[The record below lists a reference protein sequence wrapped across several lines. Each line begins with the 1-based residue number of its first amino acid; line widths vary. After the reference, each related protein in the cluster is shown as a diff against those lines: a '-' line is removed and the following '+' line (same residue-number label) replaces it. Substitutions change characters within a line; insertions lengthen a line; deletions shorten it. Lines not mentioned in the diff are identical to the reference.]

1 MNFSFRCPTRLE
13 FGPGLVRRA
22 GELLSGLGLDSAL
35 LVCGSGPTKASP
47 GYAALKDSLRAAGV
61 AYGEFA
67 RVTPDP
73 SDALVNQAAAQAL
86 AEGRS
91 CVLAYGGGSPI
102 DCAKSAALVAA
113 NAADGRG
120 ADGRGADGSGADGS
134 GAPGILDYLYGRAQP
149 VRPALPIIAVPTT
162 AGTGSE
168 MSAAAVTTDAAAKR
182 KLGYSHDSFFPAVAL
197 VDPELHLSMPP
208 SVTAATGMDALT
220 HVIESYLSLG
230 ANPASDAVN
239 LRCAELIGG
248 SLKRAYE
255 RGDDLDARADM
266 AAASAL
272 AGAAFSNTGLG
283 MVHGFAHPVGARHG
297 VAHGSANAVILPFVL
312 AAMEGAAGPRMRRL
326 AEALAPGMARAGLP
340 RLVAEL
346 AAALGIAPS
355 LKALGIAE
363 PELAAILP
371 DALSYRMRPR
381 SPRAFSDAELEALLR
396 AAWEGDLKAAA
407 AV

>member
-1 MNFSFRCPTRLE
+1 MTSMNFSFRCPTRLE
-13 FGPGLVRRA
+13 FGPGAVRRA
-22 GELLSGLGLDSAL
+22 GELLKGLGLDSVL
-35 LVCGSGPTKASP
+35 LVCGSGPTKTSA
-47 GYAALKDSLRAAGV
+47 GYEALKASLRAAGV

-73 SDALVNQAAAQAL
+73 DDALVGQAAAQAL
-86 AEGRS
+86 AEGRR
-91 CVLAYGGGSPI
+91 CLLAYGGGSPI
-102 DCAKSAALVAA
+102 DCAKSAALVSA
-113 NAADGRG
+113 NAEG
-120 ADGRGADGSGADGS
+120 AGGD
-134 GAPGILDYLYGRAQP
+134 APGILDYLYGRAQP
-149 VRPALPIIAVPTT
+149 AKPAFPIIAVPTT

-220 HVIESYLSLG
+220 HVVESYLSLG
-230 ANPASDAVN
+230 ANPASDTVN

-248 SLKRAYE
+248 SLARAYE
-255 RGDDLDARADM
+255 KGGDLEARADM

-312 AAMEGAAGPRMRRL
+312 AAMEGAAGARMRRL
-326 AEALAPGMARAGLP
+326 AEAFAPGRAQAGLP
-340 RLVAEL
+340 RLAAEL
-346 AAALGIAPS
+346 GAALGIATS
-355 LKALGIAE
+355 LRALGIGEAD
-363 PELAAILP
+363 LDAILA

-381 SPRAFSDAELEALLR
+381 SPRAFSDAELKALLW

-407 AV
+407 AL

>member
-1 MNFSFRCPTRLE
+1 MTDMSFSFRCPTRLE
-13 FGPGLVRRA
+13 FGPGAVRRA
-22 GELLSGLGLDSAL
+22 GELLKGLGLDSVL
-35 LVCGSGPTKASP
+35 LVCGSGPTKASA
-47 GYAALKDSLRAAGV
+47 GYAELKAALRAAGV
-61 AYGEFA
+61 AFGEFA

-73 SDALVNQAAAQAL
+73 DDSLVGQAAAQAL
-86 AEGRS
+86 LEGRR
-91 CVLAYGGGSPI
+91 CMLAYGGGSPI

-113 NAADGRG
+113 NAADTDAAGH
-120 ADGRGADGSGADGS
+120 

-149 VRPALPIIAVPTT
+149 AKPALPIIAVPTT

-168 MSAAAVTTDAAAKR
+168 MSAAAVTTDAGAKR

-220 HVIESYLSLG
+220 HAVESYLSLG
-230 ANPASDAVN
+230 ANPASDALN

-248 SLKRAYE
+248 SLARAYAK
-255 RGDDLDARADM
+255 GDDLGARADM

-297 VAHGSANAVILPFVL
+297 VAHGSANAVMLPFVL
-312 AAMEGAAGPRMRRL
+312 AAMEGAAGARMRRL
-326 AEALAPGMARAGLP
+326 AEAIAPGRAQAGLP
-340 RLVAEL
+340 RLAAEL
-346 AAALGIAPS
+346 GAALGIPTS
-355 LKALGIAE
+355 LGALGIAE
-363 PELAAILP
+363 ADLDAILT
-371 DALSYRMRPR
+371 DARSYRMRPR
-381 SPRAFSDAELEALLR
+381 SPRAFSDAELKALLR

>member
-1 MNFSFRCPTRLE
+1 MTNLNFSFRCPTRLE
-13 FGPGLVRRA
+13 FGPGIARRA
-22 GELLSGLGLDSAL
+22 GELLKGLGLDSVL
-35 LVCGSGPTKASP
+35 LVCGSGPTKASA
-47 GYAALKDSLRAAGV
+47 GYEALKASLRAAGV

-73 SDALVNQAAAQAL
+73 DDSLVGQAAALAL
-86 AEGRS
+86 AEGRR
-91 CVLAYGGGSPI
+91 CLLAYGGGSPI

-113 NAADGRG
+113 NAG
-120 ADGRGADGSGADGS
+120 
-134 GAPGILDYLYGRAQP
+134 PGILDYLYGRAQP
-149 VRPALPIIAVPTT
+149 AKPALPIIAVPTT

-168 MSAAAVTTDAAAKR
+168 MSAAAVTTDAGAKR

-197 VDPELHLSMPP
+197 VDPELHLTMPP

-248 SLKRAYE
+248 SLARAYE
-255 RGDDLDARADM
+255 KGDELEARAEM

-297 VAHGSANAVILPFVL
+297 VAHGSANAVMLPFVL
-312 AAMEGAAGPRMRRL
+312 AAMEGAAGARMRRL
-326 AEALAPGMARAGLP
+326 AEAFAPGREQAGLP
-340 RLVAEL
+340 RLAAEL
-346 AAALGIAPS
+346 GAALGIPTS
-355 LKALGIAE
+355 LRALGIGEAD
-363 PELAAILP
+363 LDAILT

-381 SPRAFSDAELEALLR
+381 SPRAFTDAELKALLR

>member
-1 MNFSFRCPTRLE
+1 MTNLNFSFRCPTRLE
-13 FGPGLVRRA
+13 FSPGAVRRA
-22 GELLSGLGLDSAL
+22 GELLKGLGLDSVL
-35 LVCGSGPTKASP
+35 LVCGSGPTKTSA
-47 GYAALKDSLRAAGV
+47 GYAALKACLSSAGV

-73 SDALVNQAAAQAL
+73 DDSLVGQAAAQAL
-86 AEGRS
+86 AERRHGM
-91 CVLAYGGGSPI
+91 LAYGGGSPI

-113 NAADGRG
+113 NAEG
-120 ADGRGADGSGADGS
+120 AGGD
-134 GAPGILDYLYGRAQP
+134 APGILDYLYGRAQP
-149 VRPALPIIAVPTT
+149 AKPAFPIIAVPTT

-197 VDPELHLSMPP
+197 VDPELHLTMPP

-220 HVIESYLSLG
+220 HVVESYLSLG

-248 SLKRAYE
+248 SLARAYE
-255 RGDDLDARADM
+255 KGDDLEARADM

-312 AAMEGAAGPRMRRL
+312 AAMEGVAGARMRRL
-326 AEALAPGMARAGLP
+326 AEALAPGRAQAGLP
-340 RLVAEL
+340 RLAAEL
-346 AAALGIAPS
+346 GAALGIATS
-355 LKALGIAE
+355 LRALGIGEAD
-363 PELAAILP
+363 LDAILA

-381 SPRAFSDAELEALLR
+381 SPRAFSDAELKALLR

>member
-1 MNFSFRCPTRLE
+1 MTNLNFSFRCPTRLE
-13 FGPGLVRRA
+13 FGPGSIRRA
-22 GELLSGLGLDSAL
+22 GELLKGLGLDSVL
-35 LVCGSGPTKASP
+35 LVCGSGPTKASA
-47 GYAALKDSLRAAGV
+47 GYAALKAALRASGL

-73 SDALVNQAAAQAL
+73 DDSLVGQAAAQAL
-86 AEGRS
+86 AEGRR

-113 NAADGRG
+113 NAADLSAGRG
-120 ADGRGADGSGADGS
+120 AAN
-134 GAPGILDYLYGRAQP
+134 ILDYLYGRAQP
-149 VRPALPIIAVPTT
+149 AKPALPIIAVPTT

-168 MSAAAVTTDAAAKR
+168 MSAAAVTTDAGAKR

-220 HVIESYLSLG
+220 HVIESFLSLG

-248 SLKRAYE
+248 SLARAYE
-255 RGDDLDARADM
+255 KGEDLGARADM

-312 AAMEGAAGPRMRRL
+312 AAMEGATGARMRRL
-326 AEALAPGMARAGLP
+326 AEAFAPGHAQAGLP
-340 RLVAEL
+340 QLAAEL
-346 AAALGIAPS
+346 GAALGIPTS
-355 LKALGIAE
+355 LRALGIGEAD
-363 PELAAILP
+363 LDAILT

-381 SPRAFSDAELEALLR
+381 SPRAFSDEELRALLR
-396 AAWEGDLKAAA
+396 AAWEGDLEAAA
-407 AV
+407 AI

>member
-1 MNFSFRCPTRLE
+1 MTNLNFSFRCPTRLE
-13 FGPGLVRRA
+13 FGPGIARRA
-22 GELLSGLGLDSAL
+22 GELLKGLGLDSVL
-35 LVCGSGPTKASP
+35 LVCGSGPTKASA
-47 GYAALKDSLRAAGV
+47 GYEALKASLRAAGV

-73 SDALVNQAAAQAL
+73 DDSLVGQAAALAL
-86 AEGRS
+86 AEGRR
-91 CVLAYGGGSPI
+91 CLLAYGGGSPI

-113 NAADGRG
+113 NAG
-120 ADGRGADGSGADGS
+120 
-134 GAPGILDYLYGRAQP
+134 PGILDYLYGRAQP
-149 VRPALPIIAVPTT
+149 AKPALPIIAVPTT

-168 MSAAAVTTDAAAKR
+168 MSAAAVTTDAGAKR

-197 VDPELHLSMPP
+197 VDPELHLTMPP

-248 SLKRAYE
+248 SLARAYE
-255 RGDDLDARADM
+255 KGDELEARAEM

-297 VAHGSANAVILPFVL
+297 VAHGSANAVMLPFVL
-312 AAMEGAAGPRMRRL
+312 AAMEGAAGARMRRL
-326 AEALAPGMARAGLP
+326 AEAFAPGHEQAGLP
-340 RLVAEL
+340 RLAAEL
-346 AAALGIAPS
+346 GAALGIPTS
-355 LKALGIAE
+355 LRALGIGEAD
-363 PELAAILP
+363 LDAILT

-381 SPRAFSDAELEALLR
+381 SPRAFTDAELKALLR